1 MKIKFLLSIAVLIL
15 ILLFSCS
22 SSSDS
27 NTETDNSPQI
37 NYFPLA
43 LRNYW
48 KYSVLTNAITQ
59 KDSLYVSNDTTINTK
74 VYKKLKTRNMPIG
87 FFSGLLNKNTLRID
101 GSKLL
106 LTGSVSFNFGATLP
120 IDLSVIDYI
129 IYQENVSNNQN
140 LGSVSGTI
148 NQTVQNYPLVIDYTL
163 NSTSIESL
171 PTFTSNGRVYSDVKK
186 VKTVLNV
193 KIITTISVAGIAFPV
208 IVSILDPQ
216 DVITSYQ
223 YYSKNIGNVYTNT
236 IINYRLNALP
246 TGITL
251 TIPPTGNQTQEEFLV
266 TYDVSH

>member
-1 MKIKFLLSIAVLIL
+1 MKIIFLLSIAVV

-87 FFSGLLNKNTLRID
+87 FFSSLLNKNTLRID

-106 LTGSVSFNFGATLP
+106 LTGSLSFNFGATLP
-120 IDLSVIDYI
+120 IDLSVTDYI

-140 LGSVSGTI
+140 LGSVTGTI
-148 NQTVQNYPLVIDYTL
+148 YQTVENYPLVIDYTL
-163 NSTSIESL
+163 KSTSIESL
-171 PTFTSNGRVYSDVKK
+171 PTFTSNGQVYSDVKK
-186 VKTVLNV
+186 VKTVLNA
-193 KIITTISVAGIAFPV
+193 KIITTISVAGIDFPV

-246 TGITL
+246 KGITL

>member
-1 MKIKFLLSIAVLIL
+1 MKIKFLLSILVVT
-15 ILLFSCS
+15 LLFSCSSS

-43 LRNYW
+43 LKNYW
-48 KYSVLTNAITQ
+48 KYNVLTNAITQ
-59 KDSLYVSNDTTINTK
+59 TDSLYVSNDTIINTK

-87 FFSGLLNKNTLRID
+87 FFSSLLNRNTLRID

-106 LTGSVSFNFGATLP
+106 LTGSLSFNFGATLP
-120 IDLSVIDYI
+120 IDLSVTDYI

-140 LGSVSGTI
+140 LGSVTGTI
-148 NQTVQNYPLVIDYTL
+148 YQTVENYPLVIDYTL
-163 NSTSIESL
+163 KSTSIESL
-171 PTFTSNGRVYSDVKK
+171 PTFTSNGQVYSDVKK
-186 VKTVLNV
+186 VKTVLNA
-193 KIITTISVAGIAFPV
+193 KIITTISVAGIDFPV

-246 TGITL
+246 KGITL